1 MPIFLRVYN
10 SLIKIERKRKQGWS
24 TLYLNVF
31 FSAIDRQEEG
41 DSRVEMDKNS
51 CDRNEECSVR
61 KGLASTSE
69 VCFHSLIREPGGRCC
84 NRVMNSVSA

>member
-10 SLIKIERKRKQGWS
+10 SLSKIERKRKQGWS
-24 TLYLNVF
+24 TLYLNVV
-31 FSAIDRQEEG
+31 FSAG